1 MNGRWI
7 AFSSIIFIH
16 ELRWPFRIFKLIH
29 EYICIDLL
37 KSDSPIWQL
46 AWEDKV
52 PYCFT
57 GGVPEGSL
65 QSRLH
70 TRWKWHVMWGI
81 WIFREAL
88 GDTHVCTPQSH
99 TSIFQKFLHPKE
111 KVQLDWVPYY
121 TSFIIQHL
129 DVSHIFF

>member
-37 KSDSPIWQL
+37 KVTRLFDNWLERTKYPTVLLGVFPKEVFNRDSIRDESDML
-46 AWEDKV
+46 CEV
-52 PYCFT
+52 Y
-57 GGVPEGSL
+57 V
-65 QSRLH
+65 
-70 TRWKWHVMWGI
+70 
-81 WIFREAL
+81 REAL